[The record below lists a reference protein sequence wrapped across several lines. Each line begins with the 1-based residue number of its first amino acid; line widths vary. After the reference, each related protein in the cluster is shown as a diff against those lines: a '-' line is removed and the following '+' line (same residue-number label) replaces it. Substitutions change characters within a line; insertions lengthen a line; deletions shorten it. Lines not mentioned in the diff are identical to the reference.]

1 MVYSMLGFYICEVA
15 MGKKPKSGFPDS
27 THQEL
32 AEELRKEFPEA
43 RHLINFNVV
52 KSKLTHSL
60 KEDYDAFIA
69 CKQAPGFQ
77 YDPSKYEV
85 SASDEVWAR
94 YVEVMSIPTVFL
106 VIHSSIP
113 CHSLSIQ

>member
-1 MVYSMLGFYICEVA
+1 MVYSMLGFYIYEVA